1 MSGLSPELR
10 YEIAGPRRAIS
21 AVRNAPP
28 QLRKRL
34 LYVHGYGEHKEMLPY
49 RMLASALAAAGI
61 ELHGFDLPGH
71 GSERELP
78 RVWSPMR
85 EDLSTVVDH
94 VKPDAILGLSLGSIV
109 VLDWAAATGASTPLI
124 TLAAPLGKVSLS
136 PMILLIGK
144 LLSMVA
150 PRANLSPRLGV
161 EEVSRDEELVRQY
174 LGDPLFH
181 QRATGPAFETFF
193 QTVKNVKRNA
203 AAIRAPLLML
213 HGDADTIA
221 KPERRFL
228 AWTSSPLRDEKLY
241 SGARHNLLLE
251 TNRDEVYEDV
261 IRFVL
266 SA

>member
-1 MSGLSPELR
+1 MNVSGLSPELR
-10 YEIAGPRRAIS
+10 YEIAGPRRAI
-21 AVRNAPP
+21 AAIRNAPANS
-28 QLRKRL
+28 RRRL
-34 LYVHGYGEHKEMLPY
+34 LFVHGYGEHKEILPY
-49 RMLASALAAAGI
+49 QMLARAMAEAGI

-85 EDLSTVVDH
+85 EDLSAVVDH

-109 VLDWAAATGASTPLI
+109 VLDWAASTGVSTPLI
-124 TLAAPLGKVSLS
+124 TLAAPLGKVSVS

-161 EEVSRDEELVRQY
+161 DKVSRDEDLVRQY

-181 QRATGPAFETFF
+181 QRATGPAFQTFF

-221 KPERRFL
+221 KPEQRFL
-228 AWTSSPLRDEKLY
+228 AWTSSPQR
-241 SGARHNLLLE
+241 G
-251 TNRDEVYEDV
+251 
-261 IRFVL
+261 
-266 SA
+266 